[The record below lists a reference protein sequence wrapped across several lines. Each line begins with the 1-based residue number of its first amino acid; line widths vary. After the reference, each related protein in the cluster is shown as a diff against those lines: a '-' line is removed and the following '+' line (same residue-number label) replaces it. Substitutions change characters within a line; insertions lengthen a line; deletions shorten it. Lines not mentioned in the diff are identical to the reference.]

1 MPASCCG
8 KFKVTGKAI
17 NRGKG
22 GALETPIMFIKMV
35 HRSTKH
41 KRKNNKD
48 LTETVQE
55 NLK

>member
-1 MPASCCG
+1 MPTSCCG

-22 GALETPIMFIKMV
+22 GALETPMFIKMV

-41 KRKNNKD
+41 KRKSNKD

>member
-35 HRSTKH
+35 HRFTKH